1 MPILALGAVIG
12 CFAGLL
18 GVSAGWLE
26 HSQVLGLI
34 LISMAAYFGAIEKA
48 PFTAIV
54 LLTEMAGSLASVFPL
69 VFVTFIAYTVD
80 TLLGGRPIYTAL
92 REEMYFK

>member
-1 MPILALGAVIG
+1 MLFRLVGGKCWVDRAQPGLGID
-12 CFAGLL
+12 
-18 GVSAGWLE
+18 
-26 HSQVLGLI
+26 LGLNGS
-34 LISMAAYFGAIEKA
+34 LFWSDRKA

-80 TLLGGRPIYTAL
+80 TLLGGVLSIL
-92 REEMYFK
+92 LCVKK

>member
-1 MPILALGAVIG
+1 MLFRLVRGKCWVDRAQPGR
-12 CFAGLL
+12 
-18 GVSAGWLE
+18 
-26 HSQVLGLI
+26 GLI
-34 LISMAAYFGAIEKA
+34 LVSMAAYFGAIEKA

-92 REEMYFK
+92 REEMKFK